1 MTHETNDGFVH
12 GRSKVFT
19 YSWRRPS
26 ENDGIGLK
34 GRPRGRMNQEYSFGR
49 CSRGDGSRDGKSLS
63 EIVPHVFEVLFRY
76 GRGPAVIGP
85 FGVGVFGIIVAL
97 LVLVL
102 YGVEKGEDQ
111 AVTGPVETEIE
122 DEVLVVF
129 DVEGRIQWLV
139 LVFRTATENSPDLG

>member
-1 MTHETNDGFVH
+1 M
-12 GRSKVFT
+12 
-19 YSWRRPS
+19 
-26 ENDGIGLK
+26 
-34 GRPRGRMNQEYSFGR
+34 
-49 CSRGDGSRDGKSLS
+49 
-63 EIVPHVFEVLFRY
+63 PHVFEVLFRY